1 MKACFQIAEC
11 NFAFAKILQKSEITK
26 RIATFFILSPIFSC
40 EIKIFVVSLQKDS
53 VTKRSVMDKQINE
66 LLEVLKE
73 YQELG
78 ISEQIDYQKFY
89 LYSIIT
95 HSTAIEGSTVT
106 EIENQLLFDEGIT
119 AKGKPMVEQ
128 LMNLDL
134 KRAYEQSIRW
144 AREHKPFTV
153 EMLKNLSALVM
164 RNTGSHYSTL
174 MGEFDSSKGD
184 LRLVGVTAGAGGRS
198 YMDYRKVPMKLEE
211 LCNHINQRREALI
224 KSPNAIDAYLLS
236 FDAHYILVT
245 IHPWVDG
252 NGRMSRL
259 IMNHLQFEFGL
270 VPAKIIKEDKAQYI
284 EALNESR
291 EEEAMAPF
299 QKFMLKEH
307 TQNLRNEI
315 FEYRKSMEEDIAIAD
330 IKVQMEGDGKVQ
342 KEKQE
347 VDQKGGP
354 EIKKVDQKG
363 GPEIKK
369 VDQKGG
375 PETRNAI
382 LHLIAS
388 NGNITSRE
396 IASTLN
402 INRSAISKHLKKMQE
417 DHIIRRE
424 GSQKSGKWVIIS

>member
-1 MKACFQIAEC
+1 
-11 NFAFAKILQKSEITK
+11 
-26 RIATFFILSPIFSC
+26 
-40 EIKIFVVSLQKDS
+40 
-53 VTKRSVMDKQINE
+53 MDKQINE

-119 AKGKPMVEQ
+119 AKGKPIVEQ

-144 AREHKPFTV
+144 AREH
-153 EMLKNLSALVM
+153 
-164 RNTGSHYSTL
+164 
-174 MGEFDSSKGD
+174 
-184 LRLVGVTAGAGGRS
+184 
-198 YMDYRKVPMKLEE
+198 
-211 LCNHINQRREALI
+211 
-224 KSPNAIDAYLLS
+224 
-236 FDAHYILVT
+236 
-245 IHPWVDG
+245 
-252 NGRMSRL
+252 
-259 IMNHLQFEFGL
+259 
-270 VPAKIIKEDKAQYI
+270 
-284 EALNESR
+284 
-291 EEEAMAPF
+291 
-299 QKFMLKEH
+299 

-315 FEYRKSMEEDIAIAD
+315 LEYRKSMEEDIAIAD
-330 IKVQMEGDGKVQ
+330 IKVQMEGENKME

-347 VDQKGGP
+347 
-354 EIKKVDQKG
+354 
-363 GPEIKK
+363 

-382 LHLIAS
+382 LQLIAS
-388 NGNITSRE
+388 NGNITSRK

>member
-1 MKACFQIAEC
+1 
-11 NFAFAKILQKSEITK
+11 
-26 RIATFFILSPIFSC
+26 
-40 EIKIFVVSLQKDS
+40 
-53 VTKRSVMDKQINE
+53 MDKQINE

-144 AREHKPFTV
+144 AREHKPFSV

-299 QKFMLKEH
+299 QEFMLKEH

-330 IKVQMEGDGKVQ
+330 IKVQMEGENKME

-347 VDQKGGP
+347 VVQKGGP
-354 EIKKVDQKG
+354 ENKEV
-363 GPEIKK
+363 
-369 VDQKGG
+369 VQKGG

-382 LHLIAS
+382 LQLIAS

-396 IASTLN
+396 IANTLN
-402 INRSAISKHLKKMQE
+402 INRSAILKHLKKMQE

-424 GSQKSGKWVIIS
+424 GSQKSGKWVVIS

>member
-1 MKACFQIAEC
+1 
-11 NFAFAKILQKSEITK
+11 
-26 RIATFFILSPIFSC
+26 
-40 EIKIFVVSLQKDS
+40 
-53 VTKRSVMDKQINE
+53 MDKQINE

-119 AKGKPMVEQ
+119 AKGKPIVEQ

-144 AREHKPFTV
+144 AREHK
-153 EMLKNLSALVM
+153 
-164 RNTGSHYSTL
+164 
-174 MGEFDSSKGD
+174 
-184 LRLVGVTAGAGGRS
+184 
-198 YMDYRKVPMKLEE
+198 
-211 LCNHINQRREALI
+211 
-224 KSPNAIDAYLLS
+224 
-236 FDAHYILVT
+236 
-245 IHPWVDG
+245 
-252 NGRMSRL
+252 
-259 IMNHLQFEFGL
+259 
-270 VPAKIIKEDKAQYI
+270 
-284 EALNESR
+284 
-291 EEEAMAPF
+291 
-299 QKFMLKEH
+299 
-307 TQNLRNEI
+307 QNLRNEI
-315 FEYRKSMEEDIAIAD
+315 LEYRKSMEEDIAIAD
-330 IKVQMEGDGKVQ
+330 IKVQMEGENKME

-347 VDQKGGP
+347 
-354 EIKKVDQKG
+354 
-363 GPEIKK
+363 

-382 LHLIAS
+382 LQLIAS

>member
-11 NFAFAKILQKSEITK
+11 SFAFAKILQKSEITK

-198 YMDYRKVPMKLEE
+198 YIDYRKVPMKLEE

-363 GPEIKK
+363 GPE
-369 VDQKGG
+369 
-375 PETRNAI
+375 TRNAI

>member
-1 MKACFQIAEC
+1 
-11 NFAFAKILQKSEITK
+11 
-26 RIATFFILSPIFSC
+26 
-40 EIKIFVVSLQKDS
+40 
-53 VTKRSVMDKQINE
+53 MDKQINE

-95 HSTAIEGSTVT
+95 HSTAIEGFTVT

-144 AREHKPFTV
+144 AREH
-153 EMLKNLSALVM
+153 
-164 RNTGSHYSTL
+164 
-174 MGEFDSSKGD
+174 
-184 LRLVGVTAGAGGRS
+184 
-198 YMDYRKVPMKLEE
+198 
-211 LCNHINQRREALI
+211 
-224 KSPNAIDAYLLS
+224 
-236 FDAHYILVT
+236 
-245 IHPWVDG
+245 
-252 NGRMSRL
+252 
-259 IMNHLQFEFGL
+259 
-270 VPAKIIKEDKAQYI
+270 
-284 EALNESR
+284 
-291 EEEAMAPF
+291 
-299 QKFMLKEH
+299 

-315 FEYRKSMEEDIAIAD
+315 LEYRKSMEEDIAIAD
-330 IKVQMEGDGKVQ
+330 IKVQMEGVGKVQ

-354 EIKKVDQKG
+354 EN
-363 GPEIKK
+363 KK

-382 LHLIAS
+382 LQLIAS

>member
-1 MKACFQIAEC
+1 M
-11 NFAFAKILQKSEITK
+11 
-26 RIATFFILSPIFSC
+26 
-40 EIKIFVVSLQKDS
+40 QKDS

-315 FEYRKSMEEDIAIAD
+315 LEYRKSMEEDIAIAD
-330 IKVQMEGDGKVQ
+330 IKVEPEGENKME
-342 KEKQE
+342 KEEKE
-347 VDQKGGP
+347 VVQKGGP
-354 EIKKVDQKG
+354 ENKKV
-363 GPEIKK
+363 
-369 VDQKGG
+369 VQKGG

-396 IASTLN
+396 IANTLK
-402 INRSAISKHLKKMQE
+402 INRSAILKHLKKMQE

-424 GSQKSGKWVIIS
+424 GSQKSGKWVVIS

>member
-1 MKACFQIAEC
+1 
-11 NFAFAKILQKSEITK
+11 
-26 RIATFFILSPIFSC
+26 
-40 EIKIFVVSLQKDS
+40 
-53 VTKRSVMDKQINE
+53 MDKQINE

-198 YMDYRKVPMKLEE
+198 YMGLPQSSDETGRTLQPHQPAERSAHQKS
-211 LCNHINQRREALI
+211 QRHRCL
-224 KSPNAIDAYLLS
+224 
-236 FDAHYILVT
+236 
-245 IHPWVDG
+245 
-252 NGRMSRL
+252 
-259 IMNHLQFEFGL
+259 
-270 VPAKIIKEDKAQYI
+270 PAKFRCPQHSRYYSPMGGWQRQNVAPHH
-284 EALNESR
+284 ES
-291 EEEAMAPF
+291 P
-299 QKFMLKEH
+299 
-307 TQNLRNEI
+307 T
-315 FEYRKSMEEDIAIAD
+315 
-330 IKVQMEGDGKVQ
+330 V
-342 KEKQE
+342 
-347 VDQKGGP
+347 
-354 EIKKVDQKG
+354 
-363 GPEIKK
+363 
-369 VDQKGG
+369 
-375 PETRNAI
+375 
-382 LHLIAS
+382 
-388 NGNITSRE
+388 
-396 IASTLN
+396 
-402 INRSAISKHLKKMQE
+402 
-417 DHIIRRE
+417 
-424 GSQKSGKWVIIS
+424 

>member
-1 MKACFQIAEC
+1 
-11 NFAFAKILQKSEITK
+11 
-26 RIATFFILSPIFSC
+26 
-40 EIKIFVVSLQKDS
+40 
-53 VTKRSVMDKQINE
+53 MDKQINE

-236 FDAHYILVT
+236 FDAHNIL
-245 IHPWVDG
+245 
-252 NGRMSRL
+252 
-259 IMNHLQFEFGL
+259 
-270 VPAKIIKEDKAQYI
+270 
-284 EALNESR
+284 
-291 EEEAMAPF
+291 
-299 QKFMLKEH
+299 
-307 TQNLRNEI
+307 
-315 FEYRKSMEEDIAIAD
+315 EYRKSMEEDIAIAD
-330 IKVQMEGDGKVQ
+330 IKVQMEGENKME

-347 VDQKGGP
+347 VVQKGGP
-354 EIKKVDQKG
+354 ENKEV
-363 GPEIKK
+363 
-369 VDQKGG
+369 VQKGG

-382 LHLIAS
+382 LQLIAS

-396 IASTLN
+396 IANTLN
-402 INRSAISKHLKKMQE
+402 INRSAILKHLKKMQE

-424 GSQKSGKWVIIS
+424 GSQKSGKWVVIS

>member
-1 MKACFQIAEC
+1 
-11 NFAFAKILQKSEITK
+11 
-26 RIATFFILSPIFSC
+26 
-40 EIKIFVVSLQKDS
+40 
-53 VTKRSVMDKQINE
+53 MDKQINE

-236 FDAHYILVT
+236 FDAHNILVT

-259 IMNHLQFEFGL
+259 IMNHLQFESGL

-284 EALNESR
+284 KALNESR

-299 QKFMLKEH
+299 QEFMLKEH

-315 FEYRKSMEEDIAIAD
+315 LEYRKSMEEDIAIAD
-330 IKVQMEGDGKVQ
+330 IKVEPEEDGKVQ
-342 KEKQE
+342 
-347 VDQKGGP
+347 
-354 EIKKVDQKG
+354 KVDQKG

-382 LHLIAS
+382 LQLITS